1 MLKMMKS
8 VGKYAQSWQS
18 YPPTMVIRCY
28 ETQKPCYPSKS
39 TQIDKSRHAHII
51 HRKLKKKTKT
61 FLKKQNYMLEIEE
74 RVQIK

>member
-1 MLKMMKS
+1 MLKMMKF

-39 TQIDKSRHAHII
+39 TQIDESIHI

-74 RVQIK
+74 HVQIK